1 MLVLVSCVLCIV
13 CITLGIAMMQSL
25 SRLRTVET
33 ELVAMQSTYQALAED
48 FEGVKTQSV
57 FAPQQKPAEEENTD
71 RNEVKKYVV
80 EGGDSLGYISR
91 KFYGDNSG
99 IDQIMKMN
107 GLEDADMIYAG
118 QVLWIPGI

>member
-1 MLVLVSCVLCIV
+1 
-13 CITLGIAMMQSL
+13 
-25 SRLRTVET
+25 VET

-57 FAPQQKPAEEENTD
+57 FALQQKPGDVEEAD
-71 RNEVKKYVV
+71 KNETKKYVV

-99 IDQIMKMN
+99 VDQIMEMN
-107 GLEDADMIYAG
+107 GLVDADMIYAG